1 MLEIAAD
8 EFTARMTADE
18 VPRPVRLSLRQP
30 APDPHPDGGGNWVCE
45 LVADGLDAAATEPAV
60 YPVVGGSSWQ
70 AVVLAAS
77 LGRSLLQTELERG
90 TLFAYSDDWSETFTA
105 ETLDALFGL
114 TAVRV
119 APSASEA
126 VGESK

>member
-8 EFTARMTADE
+8 EFTARATADE
-18 VPRPVRLSLRQP
+18 VPRAVRLSLRQP
-30 APDPHPDGGGNWVCE
+30 APDPHPDGGGSWVCE
-45 LVADGLDAAATEPAV
+45 LVVDGLDAATPEPAV

-70 AVVLAAS
+70 AVVLAARY
-77 LGRSLLQTELERG
+77 GRSLLQTELERG

-114 TAVRV
+114 SAVKV
-119 APSASEA
+119 APA
-126 VGESK
+126 VAEGESK